1 MHRKRLCYKKKV
13 LKEGFPPFDTPR
25 LGPSQLKM
33 SLSYEEVLDHIVNNK
48 PVPMEEVPDIVLE
61 EPRDSST
68 VEMKLKPW
76 QMAEK
81 QQEQE
86 AQTKDSDANTQMKAD
101 MEEELAKAQREG
113 LHDFMK

>member
-1 MHRKRLCYKKKV
+1 
-13 LKEGFPPFDTPR
+13 
-25 LGPSQLKM
+25 
-33 SLSYEEVLDHIVNNK
+33 
-48 PVPMEEVPDIVLE
+48 MEEVPDIVLE